1 MVLIFKSLGSDAER
15 DIWRDGR
22 WQMDVNGSVNIV
34 KGLTFWVEAVNV
46 LNSEQFSYFGNKSRV
61 YNLQYSGANGRCGFT
76 YKF

>member
-1 MVLIFKSLGSDAER
+1 MGKIIVSKHFPALSI
-15 DIWRDGR
+15 
-22 WQMDVNGSVNIV
+22 GSVNIV

>member
-1 MVLIFKSLGSDAER
+1 
-15 DIWRDGR
+15 
-22 WQMDVNGSVNIV
+22 MDVNGSVNIV